1 MNIIDKPELNKGEK
15 GFVFSLDLAI
25 AFIAMLLMLSLMLSQ
40 LEILKNNKIADVER
54 VELQRNAFFAID
66 SMTKNRDEER
76 PLLGLAS
83 YDAEKHRVLSNEIDT
98 VLLKNAKSVLFEKF
112 FISSISVGNIKKV
125 FEEPGKKCI
134 SVDRLVFANGNKEL
148 LEAVV
153 CEK

>member
-1 MNIIDKPELNKGEK
+1 MNTTNKHNRKSE

-40 LEILKNNKIADVER
+40 LEILKDREIENVKKI
-54 VELQRNAFFAID
+54 ELQRTAFFTID

-76 PLLGLAS
+76 PLFGLAL

-98 VLLKNAKSVLFEKF
+98 SLLKNSKPVLFENF
-112 FISSISVGNIKKV
+112 FISSVSVAEIEKV
-125 FEEPGKKCI
+125 FEEQGEKCI
-134 SVDRLVFANGNKEL
+134 SVDRLVLVNGKKEM
-148 LEAVV
+148 LEVVV

>member
-1 MNIIDKPELNKGEK
+1 MNTTNKHYLNWKSK

-40 LEILKNNKIADVER
+40 LEILKDREIENVER
-54 VELQRNAFFAID
+54 IELQRTAFFTID

-76 PLLGLAS
+76 PLLGLAL

-98 VLLKNAKSVLFEKF
+98 SLLKNSKPVLFENF
-112 FISSISVGNIKKV
+112 FISSVSVAEIEKV
-125 FEEPGKKCI
+125 FEEHGEKCI
-134 SVDRLVFANGNKEL
+134 SVDRIVLVNGKKEM
-148 LEAVV
+148 LEVVV

>member
-1 MNIIDKPELNKGEK
+1 MNTTNNHNRKIW

-40 LEILKNNKIADVER
+40 LEILKDREIENVKKI
-54 VELQRNAFFAID
+54 ELQRTAFFTID

-76 PLLGLAS
+76 PLLGLAL

-98 VLLKNAKSVLFEKF
+98 SLLKNSKPVLFENF
-112 FISSISVGNIKKV
+112 FISSVSVAEIEKV
-125 FEEPGKKCI
+125 FEKQGEKCI
-134 SVDRLVFANGNKEL
+134 SVDRIVLVNGKKEM
-148 LEAVV
+148 LEVVV